1 MTDTEQKALALV
13 NAVKAERN
21 WPSDPGYLV
30 LLEEVR

>member
-13 NAVKAERN
+13 NADEGRTKR
-21 WPSDPGYLV
+21 PSDPGYLV